1 MLALAQHELE
11 EPVELL
17 VAVICANLRCN
28 IDFQV
33 AHIDRL
39 FFFSFIASRGQE
51 GDKIRSWRGLN
62 GSMMRMA
69 NGVSLLGYSIFQ
81 D

>member
-1 MLALAQHELE
+1 MLALAQHKLE

-17 VAVICANLRCN
+17 VAVTCANLKCN

-39 FFFSFIASRGQE
+39 FFIASRGQE
-51 GDKIRSWRGLN
+51 GDIIRSWRGLN

-81 D
+81 Y